1 MSRRK
6 HTPIYVAGGC
16 FFVLLMALSLLVR
29 KSDHAPAPRTLA
41 DIRQQGTLR
50 ALTDGSSTGAA
61 RDSDGLWR
69 GFQYEILQRF
79 ADSLG
84 VQLAVTPVD
93 DLSRCIG
100 ELATGHYDLVAA
112 AMPPTVQWGYAV
124 DFTRP
129 LMLSRQM
136 LVQRADTL
144 TGQGT
149 ITQQHQLAGDTVYIP
164 QGSPHRMCLQHLSD
178 EIADTIYIIGIA
190 YTNPEKLAEGVAAGR
205 VKHTIVHEQLARK
218 LVREHRNLDASLPV
232 SLEQPGCW
240 AVNKQSADLL
250 AELNAFLDR
259 FVGSL
264 EYWRLYREYY

>member
-1 MSRRK
+1 MLLR
-6 HTPIYVAGGC
+6 PADGLVAPGEE
-16 FFVLLMALSLLVR
+16 
-29 KSDHAPAPRTLA
+29 SDHAPAPRTLA

-69 GFQYEILQRF
+69 GFQYEILKRF

-84 VQLAVTPVD
+84 MQLAVTPVD

-112 AMPPTVQWGYAV
+112 AMPPTVQWGYAL

-136 LVQRADTL
+136 LVQRADSL

-149 ITQQHQLAGDTVYIP
+149 IMQQHQLAGDTVYIP

-218 LVREHRNLDASLPV
+218 PGPGAP
-232 SLEQPGCW
+232 QPGCLAARELGAARLLGGEQ
-240 AVNKQSADLL
+240 AVRRPAGGAKRLPRPLRRQPG
-250 AELNAFLDR
+250 
-259 FVGSL
+259 VL
-264 EYWRLYREYY
+264 EAV

>member
-29 KSDHAPAPRTLA
+29 KGDHAPAPRTLA

-69 GFQYEILQRF
+69 GFQYEILKRF

-84 VQLAVTPVD
+84 MQLAVTPVD

-112 AMPPTVQWGYAV
+112 AMPPHRPMGLRVGLHPPADAV
-124 DFTRP
+124 APDARAAGRHAYRARHHHAATPTGGRHGVHP
-129 LMLSRQM
+129 
-136 LVQRADTL
+136 QR
-144 TGQGT
+144 
-149 ITQQHQLAGDTVYIP
+149 LAA
-164 QGSPHRMCLQHLSD
+164 PHVPATPVGRDCRHH
-178 EIADTIYIIGIA
+178 IYNRYSVHEPGKA
-190 YTNPEKLAEGVAAGR
+190 GRGVAAGR

-250 AELNAFLDR
+250 AELNNFLDR